1 MFVYGRHAT
10 GLPIRNYGKT
20 STVLSWS
27 WRVSFWT
34 GSLGRFLFNQNS
46 GKWNKNFPEKFP
58 QIPETVEVTKCEPFT
73 RTENSV
79 NSRSKVEWYWKLPD
93 PRELSSLLEIIL
105 GKCCS
110 TGHWKLPKIKTG
122 RLEVGFEG
130 CQAMSGQNLWWRLF
144 QRLIVFQQRTKGQN
158 CKIFTRNRR
167 RDLSKRKTK
176 PTFYSGLSASWHSL
190 SHKLEYARA
199 GDLFFRLFLHDTFRA
214 TSWNTIVRLELVTFY
229 GFLRDILFEPQTGIL
244 RYSTARTSFELVPF
258 SAFSLWY
265 FSSCKLKYC
274 SSTVWLEL
282 ATYFGFFLKNLF
294 VKVFEKRAGNILF

>member
-1 MFVYGRHAT
+1 MVLKTSGSSRGCPLYWKISLENVVPPAT
-10 GLPIRNYGKT
+10 GSCR
-20 STVLSWS
+20 
-27 WRVSFWT
+27 
-34 GSLGRFLFNQNS
+34 
-46 GKWNKNFPEKFP
+46 KF
-58 QIPETVEVTKCEPFT
+58 
-73 RTENSV
+73 R
-79 NSRSKVEWYWKLPD
+79 PD
-93 PRELSSLLEIIL
+93 
-105 GKCCS
+105 
-110 TGHWKLPKIKTG
+110 
-122 RLEVGFEG
+122 V
-130 CQAMSGQNLWWRLF
+130 WRLVVKVAKQWVVKICSKDF
-144 QRLIVFQQRTKGQN
+144 FNDWQYFNNGQRDKIVKFSSS
-158 CKIFTRNRR
+158 NRR

-176 PTFYSGLSASWHSL
+176 PTFYSGLSASRHSL

-282 ATYFGFFLKNLF
+282 ATYFGFFLKKFLCESFRETGCKHTFLVLYGSIWRPFSAFSLWYFSSHKLEYYSPARTGDLF
-294 VKVFEKRAGNILF
+294 RLSPCDTFRATSGNTTVRLELAIFFGFFKPQAEIL